1 MSDYLKYTAGAALLG
16 LWAFLVIYLKLDPQD
31 IIGTIKIALLAIM
44 GYAGVTKLQAAPSAA
59 PPETPAPKPGLPT
72 IPLKDGS

>member
-1 MSDYLKYTAGAALLG
+1 MSDYLKYAAGAALFG

-44 GYAGVTKLQAAPSAA
+44 GYAGVTKLQASQPA
-59 PPETPAPKPGLPT
+59 PPVDVPPAKPGLPT
-72 IPLKDGS
+72 VPLKDGS